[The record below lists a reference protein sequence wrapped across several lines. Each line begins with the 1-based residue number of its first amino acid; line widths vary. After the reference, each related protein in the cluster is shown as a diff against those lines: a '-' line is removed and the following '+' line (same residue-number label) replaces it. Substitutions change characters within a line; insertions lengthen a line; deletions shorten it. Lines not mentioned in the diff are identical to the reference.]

1 MGYVLE
7 MSIETHDWL
16 MELRDSDPPAARRVG
31 EALTALMSEGASLG
45 PPLVI
50 PAADITRQPD
60 LAEVLDWS
68 YQLGLARM
76 QAGRRRVAAA
86 ATTAER
92 LRRQVAELE
101 SLQAR
106 LDDQHRRAL
115 DAGQQ
120 ALAGQVAEEQAAA
133 QEQLA
138 QSRQRLDEVS
148 QTERKLTEE
157 SRRQIRQVEAFSFRK
172 EVLKARYLAAQAEAA
187 VPAAFAAGL
196 DDADI
201 YPGADD
207 PDAPGLRADAG
218 DPKAGRA
225 DAGSADAGRADAG
238 GPDVGA
244 PDAGG
249 TDASGADA
257 GRADAGRGDAGG
269 TDAGS
274 ADAGRA
280 DAGGTDA
287 AGAAAGRADSGDRGQ
302 PAGEPGGAAARLGE
316 VENEI
321 ERELAR
327 APWAEGAGDFRPQT
341 GLMQLRPGAPLDD
354 DLRILFAVEPPGTA
368 LLLAV
373 LEGRDALRDHYDEA
387 VSLSSE
393 VLRLVRDGL
402 RSEETRYGFADA
414 QSFLDEFFAGAAS
427 DVEAGAAALAAAN
440 RARTLAEMR
449 DRLGLTRAEVAE
461 RMGVRPARVAA
472 IERAE
477 PGATEV
483 RALAGYVEA
492 LGGRL
497 EIVAD
502 VGGEHVVLR

>member
-16 MELRDSDPPAARRVG
+16 TELRDSDPPAARRVG
-31 EALTALMSEGASLG
+31 EALTALMGEGPSLG

-50 PAADITRQPD
+50 PAADVTRQPD
-60 LAEVLDWS
+60 LAEALDWS
-68 YQLGLARM
+68 YQLGLARR

-92 LRRQVAELE
+92 LRRQIAELE

-138 QSRQRLDEVS
+138 GLRKRLDEVS
-148 QTERKLTEE
+148 QIERKLTEE
-157 SRRQIRQVEAFSFRK
+157 SRRQMRQADAFSTRK

-187 VPAAFAAGL
+187 MPAAFAAG
-196 DDADI
+196 AAH
-201 YPGADD
+201 G
-207 PDAPGLRADAG
+207 AG
-218 DPKAGRA
+218 DLNTAHQA
-225 DAGSADAGRADAG
+225 SADQVSGGRDTG
-238 GPDVGA
+238 S
-244 PDAGG
+244 
-249 TDASGADA
+249 TDTGS
-257 GRADAGRGDAGG
+257 
-269 TDAGS
+269 TDTGS
-274 ADAGRA
+274 
-280 DAGGTDA
+280 TDT
-287 AGAAAGRADSGDRGQ
+287 GSTDTGSTDTGSTDTGSTNTGSSDQ
-302 PAGEPGGAAARLGE
+302 EAGEPGAAAARLRE
-316 VENEI
+316 VEEEI

-327 APWAEGAGDFRPQT
+327 APWAEGAGDLRPQT
-341 GLMQLRPGAPLDD
+341 GLMQLRPGAPGDD

-373 LEGRDALRDHYDEA
+373 LEGREALRDHYDEA
-387 VSLSSE
+387 VSLSRE
-393 VLRLVRDGL
+393 VLRLVRDGQ
-402 RSEETRYGFADA
+402 RSEETRYGFADE

-440 RARTLAEMR
+440 RARTLAELR

-461 RMGVRPARVAA
+461 RMGVRPERVAA
-472 IERAE
+472 IERAG

-497 EIVAD
+497 EVVAD
-502 VGGEHVVLR
+502 VGGEHVLLR